1 MWGVLGHSVTG
12 LVAASLVIL
21 LARAVSLPRFYDAS
35 VIVVM
40 FLLAWGSA
48 LGMYGSWGFYDNLVH
63 FIVPLLTTG
72 MIYLLLVRLGVV
84 PELRDL
90 KQLHQK
96 VGFFL
101 TVMALGMAIG
111 AGWEVVEWLLDQVTD
126 VGRVGSADDTATD
139 LISDTL
145 GSALSALILVL
156 WSLGG
161 HSLTRRPGAELADK
175 TFGELPHATKAVSHD
190 AGVGRPLSR
199 WLTPAVL
206 AVVWFLGALTLLA
219 LLDRF
224 SAYLELLTFFASSTP
239 PCFWPP
245 A

>member
-1 MWGVLGHSVTG
+1 LNVSQTIASPAPTREPGLTWQKLILGDWTRVVRDPLDVCRILFITATVVWGVLGHSVTG
-12 LVAASLVIL
+12 LVAASVVML

-72 MIYLLLVRLGVV
+72 MIYLLLVRLGVL
-84 PELRDL
+84 PELRNL
-90 KQLHQK
+90 KQLHQQF
-96 VGFFL
+96 GFFL

-175 TFGELPHATKAVSHD
+175 KFGS
-190 AGVGRPLSR
+190 
-199 WLTPAVL
+199 
-206 AVVWFLGALTLLA
+206 FLTL
-219 LLDRF
+219 RKQ
-224 SAYLELLTFFASSTP
+224 
-239 PCFWPP
+239 
-245 A
+245 

>member
-1 MWGVLGHSVTG
+1 VSQTIASPAPAGAARLTWQKLILGDWTRYIRDPLDVCRILFIAATVVWGLLGHSVTG
-12 LVAASLVIL
+12 LIGASLVIL
-21 LARAVSLPRFYDAS
+21 LARAVSLPRFYDCS
-35 VIVVM
+35 VIVVV

-90 KQLHQK
+90 RTLPQK
-96 VGFFL
+96 FGFFL
-101 TVMALGMAIG
+101 TVLALGMAIG
-111 AGWEVVEWLLDQVTD
+111 AGWEVIEWLLDQVTN

-175 TFGELPHATKAVSHD
+175 KFGS
-190 AGVGRPLSR
+190 
-199 WLTPAVL
+199 
-206 AVVWFLGALTLLA
+206 FLTL
-219 LLDRF
+219 RKQ
-224 SAYLELLTFFASSTP
+224 
-239 PCFWPP
+239 
-245 A
+245 

>member
-1 MWGVLGHSVTG
+1 VSETVASPAPAEAPGLTWQKLVLGDWTRVVRDPLDVCRILFIVSTVVWGVLGHSVTG
-12 LVAASLVIL
+12 LVAASVVIL

-145 GSALSALILVL
+145 GSGLSALILVL

-161 HSLTRRPGAELADK
+161 HSLTRRPGAALADK
-175 TFGELPHATKAVSHD
+175 RFAS
-190 AGVGRPLSR
+190 
-199 WLTPAVL
+199 
-206 AVVWFLGALTLLA
+206 FLTL
-219 LLDRF
+219 RKQ
-224 SAYLELLTFFASSTP
+224 
-239 PCFWPP
+239 
-245 A
+245 

>member
-1 MWGVLGHSVTG
+1 MSQTIAPPAPAGATGVTWQKLILGDWTRVVRDPLDVCRILFIAATVVWGLLGHSVTG
-12 LVAASLVIL
+12 LIAASVVLL
-21 LARAVSLPRFYDAS
+21 LARAVNLPRFYDAS

-72 MIYLLLVRLGVV
+72 MIYLLLVRLGVL

-161 HSLTRRPGAELADK
+161 HSLTRRPGAALANK
-175 TFGELPHATKAVSHD
+175 RFAS
-190 AGVGRPLSR
+190 
-199 WLTPAVL
+199 
-206 AVVWFLGALTLLA
+206 FLTL
-219 LLDRF
+219 R
-224 SAYLELLTFFASSTP
+224 EQ
-239 PCFWPP
+239 
-245 A
+245 

>member
-1 MWGVLGHSVTG
+1 MSQTIASPAPAREPGLTWQKLILGDWTRVVRDPLDVCRILFITATVVWGVLGHSVTG
-12 LVAASLVIL
+12 LVAASVVML

-72 MIYLLLVRLGVV
+72 MIYLLLVRLGVL

-90 KQLHQK
+90 KQLHQQ

-111 AGWEVVEWLLDQVTD
+111 AGWEVVEWLLDQVTH

-175 TFGELPHATKAVSHD
+175 KFGS
-190 AGVGRPLSR
+190 
-199 WLTPAVL
+199 
-206 AVVWFLGALTLLA
+206 FLTL
-219 LLDRF
+219 RKQ
-224 SAYLELLTFFASSTP
+224 
-239 PCFWPP
+239 
-245 A
+245 